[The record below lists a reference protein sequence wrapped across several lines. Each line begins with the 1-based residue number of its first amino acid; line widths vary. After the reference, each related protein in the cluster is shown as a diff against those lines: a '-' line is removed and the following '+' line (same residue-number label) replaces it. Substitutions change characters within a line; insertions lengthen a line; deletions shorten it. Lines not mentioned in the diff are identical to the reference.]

1 MRARTHTT
9 THMIY
14 HKFKFLIRGNNRPL
28 RIETVAVDLDAARAD
43 LLQAYGEDVEIITVS
58 CNYA

>member
-14 HKFKFLIRGNNRPL
+14 HKFKFLIRVQRPL
-28 RIETVAVDLDAARAD
+28 SIEVAAISLDAARAD
-43 LLQAYGEDVEIITVS
+43 VVQAYGEDVEIITVS

>member
-9 THMIY
+9 THMSY
-14 HKFKFLIRGNNRPL
+14 YKFKFLIRGKRPL
-28 RIETVAVDLDAARAD
+28 SIEVVAISRDAARAD

>member
-1 MRARTHTT
+1 MRASTHTT
-9 THMIY
+9 THMSY
-14 HKFKFLIRGNNRPL
+14 HKFKFLIRGKRPL
-28 RIETVAVDLDAARAD
+28 SIEVAAISLDAARAD

>member
-14 HKFKFLIRGNNRPL
+14 HKFKFLIRGKRPL
-28 RIETVAVDLDAARAD
+28 SIEVAAISLDAARAD
-43 LLQAYGEDVEIITVS
+43 VVQAYGADVEIITVLCYYS
-58 CNYA
+58 